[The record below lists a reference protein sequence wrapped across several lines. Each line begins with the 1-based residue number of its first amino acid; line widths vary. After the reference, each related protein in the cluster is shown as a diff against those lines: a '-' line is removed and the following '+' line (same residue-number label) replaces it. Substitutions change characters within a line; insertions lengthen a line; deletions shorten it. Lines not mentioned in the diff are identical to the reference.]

1 MISSLLPFHQN
12 GSNFRALICF
22 SPLLSLHFLHLFACG
37 GEAKTY
43 YPPEGWS
50 TVSLYQKDVMRE
62 AGLGHEEF
70 SVATRVKL
78 QRVDD
83 KDACREPCHLLFIL
97 SI

>member
-12 GSNFRALICF
+12 GSNFRALSCL
-22 SPLLSLHFLHLFACG
+22 SPSLSLHFLHLFACG
-37 GEAKTY
+37 GEANAY

-50 TVSLYQKDVMRE
+50 TVSLYQKDVTRE
-62 AGLGHEEF
+62 SGLGHKEF

-83 KDACREPCHLLFIL
+83 KDAC
-97 SI
+97 